1 MKRALTAFF
10 IFSFVVLRGQEIFD
24 YEKKI
29 DHKEDYIFQEIEFK
43 NTLDDLTLFGTL
55 ITPKI
60 TFDKLVIIIP
70 GSGID
75 SRYSHYKLT
84 QELLQNDVAVF
95 RYDERGVG
103 KSEGDN
109 AAFRYG
115 VSDITRDIITAL
127 QVLQQRSDLQ
137 DKKFGLIGHSQGGMV
152 SMGVLQ
158 QKAKVDFLV
167 QWATPV
173 QKHGEFFKYQIK
185 TGLNTFDSQLK
196 YDDIDKKIEIISVA
210 QKITQENLEDDNITL
225 SKKINKEAKKHGHKR
240 KHYDRFQFWTFSS
253 IKDILRQNYEPT
265 YQNTQIPIIYIIGSE
280 DIFVDPKANTELLKS
295 FSNPMIEIEIMEGLN
310 HYLTKKV
317 VELQTLQMDVAFYDI
332 DKKALDRIIE
342 FIKEK

>member
-1 MKRALTAFF
+1 MT
-10 IFSFVVLRGQEIFD
+10 SVVLESPKEIMRPSVMG
-24 YEKKI
+24 
-29 DHKEDYIFQEIEFK
+29 FQILPGILSPLYRSCNSEATYRIR
-43 NTLDDLTLFGTL
+43 NSGLLDIVRVVWF
-55 ITPKI
+55 PW
-60 TFDKLVIIIP
+60 
-70 GSGID
+70 
-75 SRYSHYKLT
+75 
-84 QELLQNDVAVF
+84 
-95 RYDERGVG
+95 
-103 KSEGDN
+103 
-109 AAFRYG
+109 
-115 VSDITRDIITAL
+115 VS
-127 QVLQQRSDLQ
+127 
-137 DKKFGLIGHSQGGMV
+137 F
-152 SMGVLQ
+152 
-158 QKAKVDFLV
+158 
-167 QWATPV
+167 
-173 QKHGEFFKYQIK
+173 
-185 TGLNTFDSQLK
+185 NN
-196 YDDIDKKIEIISVA
+196 DIDKKIEIISVA